1 MWSGILS
8 SLQQP
13 YTNMQQSHPDT
24 TPLPVKKQYRPL
36 KMGTNSFHAS
46 LPASRPPTFTCFP
59 KLPCELQL
67 MVWEFALPHRTVY
80 IDVHD
85 VLRSRLCQ
93 PPHFPPSISRA
104 CRDAHTIATKTG
116 RWLWVGRAS
125 DMQQLQRTDRE
136 NVSGITTT
144 TTTMCTHPI
153 RNLRKN
159 ILWFDIARDT
169 LLTSNLLLWPQDT
182 KANPVAVE
190 IPVGDVTV
198 TRSLYFDI
206 LAEVVPRIWHLDL
219 SKSQLLHFR
228 MLPPPLEELVFQ
240 SDKTPP
246 KSPVDLRLWPG
257 YATTTTPTT
266 MPTTATPT
274 PNPAAA
280 AAAEI
285 AYADCDLTIAITRPL
300 APKAHA
306 EFFPEGSTVCF
317 IDLTALEQLLPSW
330 SSSCSLSSSPL
341 LSSYS
346 SPQTTSEPPTQ
357 TREKLGR
364 LWHAY
369 ASTQDFGRGG
379 STEAGTARGR
389 TDLDA
394 WRFLEDLWVDPAKRS
409 GVFESKRRAL
419 AFKWLRLNWMKLTR
433 SERREFGV
441 RGAARC
447 VCCADAF
454 PPTAPPSWSAAP
466 SPTFSPT
473 PGSPPSPP
481 LTPPSPSSPSS
492 LSSSSSSSSLSSSSW
507 FPESSSAAA
516 EPSVVYRMPRPH
528 AAAFSCPR
536 QFNIEHP
543 WTRRILENMP
553 RFKFGLLVRLDGEAA
568 VAAGGTASGPLPGRR
583 IPGRD
588 VVVRVPPG

>member
-1 MWSGILS
+1 
-8 SLQQP
+8 
-13 YTNMQQSHPDT
+13 MQQSHPDT

-85 VLRSRLCQ
+85 VLRSRLRQ

-125 DMQQLQRTDRE
+125 DMQQLQQLQRTDRE

-144 TTTMCTHPI
+144 TTTTMCTNPI

-266 MPTTATPT
+266 TPTTPT
-274 PNPAAA
+274 PAAA
-280 AAAEI
+280 TAAEI

-306 EFFPEGSTVCF
+306 EFFPEGST
-317 IDLTALEQLLPSW
+317 
-330 SSSCSLSSSPL
+330 
-341 LSSYS
+341 
-346 SPQTTSEPPTQ
+346 

-394 WRFLEDLWVDPAKRS
+394 WRCLEDLWADPAKRS
-409 GVFESKRRAL
+409 DVFESKRRAL

-441 RGAARC
+441 RGAARLMEKE
-447 VCCADAF
+447 
-454 PPTAPPSWSAAP
+454 
-466 SPTFSPT
+466 
-473 PGSPPSPP
+473 GG
-481 LTPPSPSSPSS
+481 L
-492 LSSSSSSSSLSSSSW
+492 
-507 FPESSSAAA
+507 
-516 EPSVVYRMPRPH
+516 
-528 AAAFSCPR
+528 
-536 QFNIEHP
+536 
-543 WTRRILENMP
+543 RRSRLYD
-553 RFKFGLLVRLDGEAA
+553 FKDSMNVATWVFGLCE
-568 VAAGGTASGPLPGRR
+568 
-583 IPGRD
+583 
-588 VVVRVPPG
+588 